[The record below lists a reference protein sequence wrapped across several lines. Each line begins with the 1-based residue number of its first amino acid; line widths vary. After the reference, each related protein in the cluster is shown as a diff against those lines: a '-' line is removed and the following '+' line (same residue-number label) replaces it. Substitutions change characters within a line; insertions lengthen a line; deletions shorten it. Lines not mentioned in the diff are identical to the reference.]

1 MLRKSAFILTMLLCS
16 LVTQVLAQELGTISV
31 ESNSNQTL
39 RARIEI
45 LQLGGTRWQ
54 DITVQMASA
63 DDFERFNIERVPFL
77 TNIHFSVESTT
88 QGNYVNLTSD
98 QIVSEPNLTF
108 VLETRWPSGRSL
120 SVHTVLLDSPVFQD
134 DQVEEVRAPISPIL
148 QPPVDAQP
156 AQSSINQTL
165 ELASEEPEPVLELE
179 PVEPETITTSDAD
192 TLSDIAERV
201 RPSTSVS
208 IQQTMLAIQELN
220 PNAFI
225 DGNINQMRSGQV
237 LRIPALGEV
246 QAINAREAI
255 DEVNLQNQQITDV
268 QPFVPSAQEEL
279 EEDDQP
285 QGQLSVVTEAPSAG
299 DLRSAAGGIDEQ
311 ESAELDRR
319 IAQLENQLA
328 LRQEEADRASIER
341 AELDSRLADLE
352 SQIDAAQEIIRL
364 QDLQLAQLQDQLAEA
379 AAQAEAAEAATAALA
394 AIEVEVTVDPQPT
407 SGNGL
412 MNDLMRILTGNT
424 LTMILGLT
432 LVILLLV
439 AILLRRN
446 KATGPDDED
455 LDELAEKEFPSD
467 AENGGEEAAD
477 SADGEPGTQIDE
489 FIHDDNKSAEAK
501 VEIDEDM
508 QDEDNSDDL
517 GFLSDDDEVEI
528 ESVVEVEEADLLSN
542 DDETA
547 TKLELAYAYQKMG
560 DIEGSKEILQEV
572 IKEGTDEQIKEA
584 AQLMASLD
592 KPTE

>member
-77 TNIHFSVESTT
+77 TNIRFSVESTT

-108 VLETRWPSGRSL
+108 VLETRWPSGGSL

-201 RPSTSVS
+201 RPNTSVS

-299 DLRSAAGGIDEQ
+299 DLGSVAGGIDEQ

-477 SADGEPGTQIDE
+477 GDPDTQIDE
-489 FIHDDNKSAEAK
+489 FIHDDNKRAEAK
-501 VEIDEDM
+501 VEIDEDI
-508 QDEDNSDDL
+508 QDEDNPDDL

-528 ESVVEVEEADLLSN
+528 ESIVEVEEADLLSD

-560 DIEGSKEILQEV
+560 DIEGAKEILQEV
-572 IKEGTDEQIKEA
+572 IKEGAYEQVKEA
-584 AQLMASLD
+584 EELIASLD
-592 KPTE
+592 KLS

>member
-16 LVTQVLAQELGTISV
+16 LVTQVLAQDLGTISV
-31 ESNSNQTL
+31 ESHSNQTL

-77 TNIHFSVESTT
+77 TNIRFSVESTT

-134 DQVEEVRAPISPIL
+134 DQVEEVRAPISQIL

-201 RPSTSVS
+201 RPNTSVS

-352 SQIDAAQEIIRL
+352 SQIDAAPEIIRL

-379 AAQAEAAEAATAALA
+379 AAQAEAAEAAEAATAALA

-477 SADGEPGTQIDE
+477 GDPDTQIDE
-489 FIHDDNKSAEAK
+489 FIHDDNKRAEAK
-501 VEIDEDM
+501 VEIDEDI
-508 QDEDNSDDL
+508 QDEDNPDDL

-528 ESVVEVEEADLLSN
+528 ESVVEVEEADLLSD

-560 DIEGSKEILQEV
+560 DIEGAKEILQEV
-572 IKEGTDEQIKEA
+572 IKEGADEQVKEA
-584 AQLMASLD
+584 EELIASLD
-592 KPTE
+592 KLS

>member
-77 TNIHFSVESTT
+77 TNIRFSVESTT

-201 RPSTSVS
+201 RPNTSVS

-455 LDELAEKEFPSD
+455 LDELAEKEFLSD

-477 SADGEPGTQIDE
+477 GDPDTQIDE
-489 FIHDDNKSAEAK
+489 FIHDDNKRAEAK
-501 VEIDEDM
+501 VEIDEDI
-508 QDEDNSDDL
+508 QDEDNPDDL

-528 ESVVEVEEADLLSN
+528 ESVVEVEEPDLLSD

-560 DIEGSKEILQEV
+560 DIEGAKEILQEV
-572 IKEGTDEQIKEA
+572 IKEGADEQVKEA
-584 AQLMASLD
+584 EELIASLD
-592 KPTE
+592 KLS

>member
-1 MLRKSAFILTMLLCS
+1 M
-16 LVTQVLAQELGTISV
+16 
-31 ESNSNQTL
+31 
-39 RARIEI
+39 
-45 LQLGGTRWQ
+45 
-54 DITVQMASA
+54 
-63 DDFERFNIERVPFL
+63 
-77 TNIHFSVESTT
+77 
-88 QGNYVNLTSD
+88 
-98 QIVSEPNLTF
+98 
-108 VLETRWPSGRSL
+108 
-120 SVHTVLLDSPVFQD
+120 
-134 DQVEEVRAPISPIL
+134 
-148 QPPVDAQP
+148 
-156 AQSSINQTL
+156 
-165 ELASEEPEPVLELE
+165 
-179 PVEPETITTSDAD
+179 
-192 TLSDIAERV
+192 
-201 RPSTSVS
+201 
-208 IQQTMLAIQELN
+208 
-220 PNAFI
+220 
-225 DGNINQMRSGQV
+225 
-237 LRIPALGEV
+237 
-246 QAINAREAI
+246 
-255 DEVNLQNQQITDV
+255 

-379 AAQAEAAEAATAALA
+379 AAQAEAAEAAEAATATLA

-455 LDELAEKEFPSD
+455 LDELAEKEFLSD

-477 SADGEPGTQIDE
+477 GDPDTQIDE
-489 FIHDDNKSAEAK
+489 FIHDDNKRAEAK
-501 VEIDEDM
+501 VEIDEDI
-508 QDEDNSDDL
+508 QDEDNPDDL

-528 ESVVEVEEADLLSN
+528 ESVVEVEEADLLSD

-560 DIEGSKEILQEV
+560 DIEGAKEILQEV
-572 IKEGTDEQIKEA
+572 IKEGAYEQVKEA
-584 AQLMASLD
+584 EELIASLD
-592 KPTE
+592 KLS

>member
-77 TNIHFSVESTT
+77 TNIRFSVESTT

-108 VLETRWPSGRSL
+108 VLETRWPSGGSL

-201 RPSTSVS
+201 RPNTSVS

-299 DLRSAAGGIDEQ
+299 DLGSAAGGIDEQ

-328 LRQEEADRASIER
+328 LRQEEADRASIE
-341 AELDSRLADLE
+341 LSL
-352 SQIDAAQEIIRL
+352 
-364 QDLQLAQLQDQLAEA
+364 
-379 AAQAEAAEAATAALA
+379 
-394 AIEVEVTVDPQPT
+394 
-407 SGNGL
+407 
-412 MNDLMRILTGNT
+412 
-424 LTMILGLT
+424 
-432 LVILLLV
+432 
-439 AILLRRN
+439 
-446 KATGPDDED
+446 
-455 LDELAEKEFPSD
+455 
-467 AENGGEEAAD
+467 
-477 SADGEPGTQIDE
+477 
-489 FIHDDNKSAEAK
+489 IH
-501 VEIDEDM
+501 I
-508 QDEDNSDDL
+508 
-517 GFLSDDDEVEI
+517 
-528 ESVVEVEEADLLSN
+528 
-542 DDETA
+542 
-547 TKLELAYAYQKMG
+547 
-560 DIEGSKEILQEV
+560 
-572 IKEGTDEQIKEA
+572 
-584 AQLMASLD
+584 
-592 KPTE
+592 